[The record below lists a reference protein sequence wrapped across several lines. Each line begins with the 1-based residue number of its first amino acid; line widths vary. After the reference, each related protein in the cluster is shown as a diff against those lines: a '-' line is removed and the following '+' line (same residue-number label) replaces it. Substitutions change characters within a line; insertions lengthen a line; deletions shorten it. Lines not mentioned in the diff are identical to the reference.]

1 MLSYR
6 QIKEVQCE
14 YDEQEEKSAEEQVRA
29 ASSLS
34 DVDDRPRM
42 ASLTMSSLSD
52 GQDSGEFEEETLGSR
67 QLIYLGRFVI
77 VLIIPVV
84 TVCLTVGIV
93 LAGDSMALSNAYNA
107 LDTLANHGRINSLCW
122 CLQRE
127 RSAVLAFR
135 SVAGLAPQTAS
146 SHADEQ
152 QEMLHKAALALIRLN
167 SIYGDTDMA
176 LDRWDLDIEQ
186 TMRDDGIVRGGKGT
200 TTEAKAVHCAR
211 PGRQAIDCAVNGTS
225 NSGSGSSGSST
236 TGSSVTGFR
245 LTLRQLRQTVKGN
258 YSGTDVSETIFS
270 DYSTLMTHLLKLS
283 SETLVLPEMVRP
295 WRLLTASSALL
306 GAANFMGSHQ
316 VISVGTD
323 CY

>member
-1 MLSYR
+1 M
-6 QIKEVQCE
+6 
-14 YDEQEEKSAEEQVRA
+14 EEHARA

-52 GQDSGEFEEETLGSR
+52 GQNSGEFEEETLGSR

-93 LAGDSMALSNAYNA
+93 LAGDSMALTNAYNA

-135 SVAGLAPQTAS
+135 SVTGLVHQTAT

-152 QEMLHKAALALIRLN
+152 QEMLHTAALALIRLN
-167 SIYGDTDMA
+167 SFYGDTDMA
-176 LDRWDLDIEQ
+176 LDQWDLGIEQ
-186 TMRDDGIVRGGKGT
+186 MEDGMVRGGKGT
-200 TTEAKAVHCAR
+200 TREAKAVHCAC
-211 PGRQAIDCAVNGTS
+211 PGRQAIDCVVNGTS
-225 NSGSGSSGSST
+225 NSGSDSSGSST
-236 TGSSVTGFR
+236 TGSSVTSFR

-258 YSGTDVSETIFS
+258 YSGTNVSETIFS
-270 DYSTLMTHLLKLS
+270 DYSTIVSHLLKLS

-306 GAANFMGSHQ
+306 GAANFMASYQ
-316 VISVGTD
+316 VRSVG
-323 CY
+323 